1 MDDFYLNVAS
11 EFGEST
17 LIKLKVDDR
26 QIIITQPIAN
36 QIGLNKMH
44 DTYHSADVVKGH
56 DHPIVHT
63 RRDED
68 TQHGDRG
75 QVLMHTALSHNEAPV
90 LIHGSF
96 IDMTD
101 IDWTAL
107 KKFTKQNYTDKVALE
122 SGEFNGYL
130 TFYVYLHETND
141 LEEVMRVALAREEV
155 LSVQPN
161 SDGFT
166 LFSPEGQRYA
176 VGSFPI
182 KSTSRHI
189 VWIVVNT
196 KKDAKI
202 PEGRPPLQKKIKY
215 IALAPDKEKIGEG

>member
-1 MDDFYLNVAS
+1 MDKFYLNVVS

-17 LIKLKVDDR
+17 LVKLRVDDK
-26 QIIITQPIAN
+26 QIVITQPIAN

-44 DTYHSADVVKGH
+44 DTYHSADVLKMH

-68 TQHGDRG
+68 SQYGDRG
-75 QVLMHTALSHNEAPV
+75 QVLMHADLPYNEAPI

-101 IDWTAL
+101 IDREVL
-107 KKFTKQNYTDKVALE
+107 KKFTKQNYTDKATLDN
-122 SGEFNGYL
+122 SEFNGHL
-130 TFYVYLHETND
+130 TFFIYLHETGD
-141 LEEVMRVALAREEV
+141 LEDVMRIALAREDV
-155 LSVQPN
+155 LSVRPH

-176 VGSFPI
+176 IGSFPI
-182 KSTSRHI
+182 KNTSKHI

-196 KKDAKI
+196 EEDTKI
-202 PEGRPPLQKKIKY
+202 PEGRSPLQKKIKY
-215 IALAPDKEKIGEG
+215 IALAPDKEKIGEE